1 MSLATRC
8 TACGTVF
15 RVVQDQL
22 KVSEGWVRCGR
33 CSEVFNA
40 LEGLFDLEGSSG
52 PTPLARDPDDSVPT
66 ALSASS
72 STATPTPTPT
82 AAATATPPEPPAA
95 PDDDAAADDDA
106 ATTQLDTRAGPSSF
120 ERSRPSDDED
130 AYDRSTLDSRARYDT
145 IDSEVPEDLVWAP
158 EPPAE
163 HAPAF
168 LRADRAA
175 AAWQRPRVQRSLKVL
190 AALLLI
196 GLALQVALTQ
206 RDTLAARW
214 PAVAPW
220 LAALCMGCSIE
231 APRELEMLAVESSGL
246 SRIDGSPAYRLQVAL
261 RNRGVQAVAMPAFD
275 LTLTDMR
282 GEVIVRRVLQA
293 GELAAAAPATLGGG
307 STWSVN
313 AVLDVGA
320 ENRVAGYTVEL
331 FYP

>member
-72 STATPTPTPT
+72 STPTPT
-82 AAATATPPEPPAA
+82 AATTATPPEAAAA
-95 PDDDAAADDDA
+95 PEDDAAAEDDT
-106 ATTQLDTRAGPSSF
+106 ATTQLDTRAGASSF
-120 ERSRPSDDED
+120 ERSRPSDDD

-145 IDSEVPEDLVWAP
+145 IDSEVPDDMVWAP
-158 EPPAE
+158 EPPAA

-168 LRADRAA
+168 LRDANAA

-190 AALLLI
+190 AALLVI
-196 GLALQVALTQ
+196 GLVLQVALTE
-206 RDTLAARW
+206 RDALAARW
-214 PAVAPW
+214 PAGAPW

-231 APRELEMLAVESSGL
+231 APRELEMLAVDSSGL
-246 SRIDGSPAYRLQVAL
+246 SRVEGSPAYRLQVAL
-261 RNRGVQAVAMPAFD
+261 RNRGAQAVAMPSFD

-293 GELAAAAPATLGGG
+293 GELAGAAAPATVGGG

-313 AVLDVGA
+313 ALLDVGA
-320 ENRVAGYTVEL
+320 ETRVAGYTVEL